1 MIAMSAALAFGP
13 AMDAARSPE
22 RRVKMKLTTRTVRHT
37 KAASHSLRNIN
48 HFILD
53 NYDSERVTA
62 RRCRTLEWRHMNLHV
77 NLPVFSAYARN
88 VLANM
93 PKPTAA
99 AAALIRHPDLP
110 SNEFQCVQAKRSSR
124 KLVRNWRRDRAGECL
139 SDAFWPANRP
149 TPAASQEQPRA
160 QNRETGGELAHRSL
174 ITDVLQSAARRRIN
188 AHQSLA
194 PIQEECPSWH
204 FSEMALRLI
213 SAYGSKS
220 RLSKTLETEFQF

>member
-1 MIAMSAALAFGP
+1 
-13 AMDAARSPE
+13 MDAARSPE

-37 KAASHSLRNIN
+37 KAASHSLRNTN

-99 AAALIRHPDLP
+99 AAALIRHPELS
-110 SNEFQCVQAKRSSR
+110 SNEFQCVQARGHHVSSF
-124 KLVRNWRRDRAGECL
+124 A
-139 SDAFWPANRP
+139 
-149 TPAASQEQPRA
+149 
-160 QNRETGGELAHRSL
+160 TGGGTGQGNACQTLSRRQ
-174 ITDVLQSAARRRIN
+174 IGRRRARN
-188 AHQSLA
+188 SPGRKNRGTRWRTRA
-194 PIQEECPSWH
+194 PEIDHRRPSIPPPGGGT
-204 FSEMALRLI
+204 LRTRASRRSNHNI
-213 SAYGSKS
+213 RASTFRKWRFASSSAYGRKADI
-220 RLSKTLETEFQF
+220 RRNADVG